1 MRRASLRCGD
11 SRKRC
16 GTNWKEV
23 MFLFPAFIQEAFA
36 HRSRGIRGWGQG
48 RRRRSAKQ
56 ISRDSNGWRARL
68 RKRLRP
74 KILRGVE
81 RRAPRILIGMD
92 AYQIDFLQRLRP
104 ATYVSSL
111 ARKLAGQTRAR
122 EKWRRGNSPHYARP
136 IGR

>member
-81 RRAPRILIGMD
+81 RQAPRILIGMD

-104 ATYVSSL
+104 ATHWKSL
-111 ARKLAGQTRAR
+111 ARKLEDQKLAGR
-122 EKWRRGNSPHYARP
+122 ESRLRESRH
-136 IGR
+136 